1 MFPDLDFRRTVLWP
15 IHLCLCP
22 RRCRLNWAAGF
33 GFQNFR
39 VEFFFSDSLT
49 TLEDQP
55 VCHIYQWAAH
65 PTYGSVG
72 NHWVRMMD
80 GFTMDDLTSGSGTGS
95 LPEDD
100 VVLYVRGGDATNQ
113 DCDDWLLRMTFRI
126 NSFLRAN
133 LDNP

>member
-1 MFPDLDFRRTVLWP
+1 MFPDLDFRRTVLWL

-22 RRCRLNWAAGF
+22 RRCRLNWAAGS

-65 PTYGSVG
+65 STYGSVG

-100 VVLYVRGGDATNQ
+100 VVSYVRGGDATNQ